1 MMNFIVYKCGAVI
14 MKSTQRR
21 YRIIKL
27 IVERFIYSFTG
38 RTFFNPRMN
47 SFFVI
52 LLLKTDPELQNEDV
66 MMREVKRLVYLNTVS
81 LLASKQPS
89 SNLGFL
95 FADVFII
102 I

>member
-1 MMNFIVYKCGAVI
+1 
-14 MKSTQRR
+14 
-21 YRIIKL
+21 
-27 IVERFIYSFTG
+27 
-38 RTFFNPRMN
+38 MN

-52 LLLKTDPELQNEDV
+52 LLLKTDPELQSEDV

-89 SNLGFL
+89 SNLVFL

>member
-1 MMNFIVYKCGAVI
+1 
-14 MKSTQRR
+14 
-21 YRIIKL
+21 
-27 IVERFIYSFTG
+27 
-38 RTFFNPRMN
+38 MN

-52 LLLKTDPELQNEDV
+52 LLLKTDPELPIEDV
-66 MMREVKRLVYLNTVS
+66 IMREVKRLVYLNTVS

-89 SNLGFL
+89 SDLGFF